1 MNTILKILKSNK
13 VQHSEEA
20 GAAGFTLIEVLVSI
34 AIVSIVLGAIFG
46 MFNGLSRS
54 YTQQDVISG
63 VQQSLRGGL
72 AIMTKDIRMAG
83 FDPMDFDL
91 FGIELASTT
100 KIRLTSDT
108 DMDGAVDDSN
118 FERISYDFDA
128 GDNQLEQILYEGT
141 GSVST
146 QPVIENVTILTFTY
160 LDTNGN
166 TIGGLP
172 LTTLAACAAI
182 RSVVIDMTVQEDAG
196 RAGPVT
202 RTLTTRVRL
211 RNLGV

>member
-20 GAAGFTLIEVLVSI
+20 GAAGFTLMEVLVSI

-72 AIMTKDIRMAG
+72 AIMTKDLRMAG
-83 FDPMDFDL
+83 FDPL
-91 FGIELASTT
+91 GSGQFGIVEASTT

-108 DMDGAVDDSN
+108 DMGGAVDDSN

-141 GSVST
+141 GSEST
-146 QPVIENVTILTFTY
+146 QPVIENVTNLTFTY

-166 TIGGLP
+166 TIVGLP

-182 RSVVIDMTVQEDAG
+182 RSVVIDMTVQEDGG
-196 RAGPVT
+196 RAGPVI
-202 RTLTTRVRL
+202 RTLTTRIRL